1 MYFELDFVFAF
12 GSALD
17 LLMLEFVSFVMTFE
31 FDCAFEMWEFEM
43 ISLNQYEFS
52 LIGIKIF

>member
-12 GSALD
+12 GSASD

-31 FDCAFEMWEFEM
+31 FDCAFEMLEFEM
-43 ISLNQYEFS
+43 INPNQYEFS

>member
-31 FDCAFEMWEFEM
+31 FGCAFEMWEFEM
-43 ISLNQYEFS
+43 ISPNQYEFS